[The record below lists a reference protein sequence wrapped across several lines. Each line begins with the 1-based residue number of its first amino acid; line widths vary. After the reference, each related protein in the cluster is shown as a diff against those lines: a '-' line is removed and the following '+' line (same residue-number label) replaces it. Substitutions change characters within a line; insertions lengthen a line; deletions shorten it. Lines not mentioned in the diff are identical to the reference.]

1 MRHSPIDKQ
10 TKKTEIQNQVR
21 RSSKELMQLVTTNT
35 ELRKCFLAVLFVACE
50 NIRFSPLFAA
60 GDVSRG
66 GTKRPQR
73 RRARKNEKQMF
84 SQAVLFV

>member
-1 MRHSPIDKQ
+1 MRHSPINKQ
-10 TKKTEIQNQVR
+10 TKKTEIQNQVT

-60 GDVSRG
+60 GE
-66 GTKRPQR
+66 KR
-73 RRARKNEKQMF
+73 MF